1 MEVFQGNYIA
11 LAALIGY
18 IPFVVCLFASSNPG
32 AAVYGYVFAWL
43 FLPMSHI
50 PLHGFTDYNK
60 MSAAGFGILFS
71 AMIFDMETVLSFRFS
86 IWDIPMAILC
96 LCPLLSSIANS
107 SVSNQLGWYDG
118 IAAIV
123 YQTTRWGLPYFIG
136 RIYFNDLQG
145 MRELAIGIV
154 VGGLLYAPLC
164 WYELRLSPQLN
175 YKIYGFYQYEFGQ
188 VRRYGGWRPIVFMQ
202 HGLAVAL
209 WMTNCAITA
218 CWLWWTGAKKS
229 VMGIPMWLA
238 ALTLVVTAA
247 WLHSVG
253 AAVLLVLGLFVSL
266 MTYYTRSSVWIIL
279 LSLAPVT
286 YIACR
291 VTGTWNPQGVARVI
305 EGQDQRSGSSYSFRV
320 LNEGILL
327 NTALKRPVFG
337 WGGWNRFR
345 NEGQR
350 NAVRG
355 VPDQMWII
363 SLGENGVIGL
373 TAFAASLT
381 LPVFLLLKRIPVANW
396 RHPGAAP
403 AAAIAVLLSLYM
415 WDNLFNAMINPIFVL
430 GAGALTG
437 MQFSLQAR
445 FRAAGAA
452 CQARRVGLW
461 SRGFAPGT
469 CLIGQPGN
477 VTARPAGRM
486 I

>member
-1 MEVFQGNYIA
+1 MEVFQGNFIA

-18 IPFVVCLFASSNPG
+18 IPFVVCLFALLEPRT
-32 AAVYGYVFAWL
+32 AAVYGYIFAWL

-60 MSAAGFGILFS
+60 MSAAGFGVLFS
-71 AMIFDMETVLSFRFS
+71 AMIFDMETVLSFRPS
-86 IWDIPMAILC
+86 VWDLPMVALC
-96 LCPLLSSIANS
+96 VCPLLSSVANS
-107 SVSNQLGWYDG
+107 SVTNELGWYDG
-118 IAAIV
+118 IVSIA

-145 MRELAIGIV
+145 IRELATGIV

-164 WYELRLSPQLN
+164 WYELRFSPQLHAML
-175 YKIYGFYQYEFGQ
+175 YGFYQHDFGQ
-188 VRRYGGWRPIVFMQ
+188 TRRYGGWRPIVFMQ

-218 CWLWWTGAKKS
+218 CWLWWAGVKKS
-229 VMGIPMWLA
+229 VLGLPMWLVVV
-238 ALTLVVTAA
+238 LLVVTAG

-253 AAVLLVLGLFVSL
+253 AAVLLVLGLIVSFL
-266 MTYYTRSSVWIIL
+266 TSYTRSPVWIIL

-291 VTGTWNPQGVARVI
+291 VTGTWNPQSMARLI
-305 EGQDQRSGSSYSFRV
+305 EGTDERSGSSYSFRV
-320 LNEGILL
+320 VNEGILL
-327 NTALKRPVFG
+327 NTALKRPTFG

-345 NEGQR
+345 SEGER

-363 SLGENGVIGL
+363 ALGENGVVGL
-373 TAFAASLT
+373 IAFAASLT
-381 LPVFLLLKRIPVANW
+381 LPVFLLLKRVPVAHW

-403 AAAIAVLLSLYM
+403 AAAMAVLLSLYM
-415 WDNLFNAMINPIFVL
+415 WDNLFNAMINPIFVI

-437 MQFSLQAR
+437 MQFSMRTGL
-445 FRAAGAA
+445 RA
-452 CQARRVGLW
+452 
-461 SRGFAPGT
+461 SM
-469 CLIGQPGN
+469 
-477 VTARPAGRM
+477 ARPLKMVGPRFGSVPSRPALA
-486 I
+486 